1 MTMCLAGHDNC
12 VDIYGWNQMMLKDDA
27 KNYHAW
33 AYRQWVLETFGG
45 DLWEGELA
53 CTDKLLQ
60 V

>member
-1 MTMCLAGHDNC
+1 
-12 VDIYGWNQMMLKDDA
+12 MMLKDDA

-45 DLWEGELA
+45 DLWAGELA